1 LALACAYLGWKQR
14 QHRRTTDPVIDMEPT
29 SRFSKEHTHFWQMK
43 DAAQHG
49 RPS

>member
-1 LALACAYLGWKQR
+1 V
-14 QHRRTTDPVIDMEPT
+14 TTDPAIDMESTP
-29 SRFSKEHTHFWQMK
+29 RFSKEQRNFWQMK